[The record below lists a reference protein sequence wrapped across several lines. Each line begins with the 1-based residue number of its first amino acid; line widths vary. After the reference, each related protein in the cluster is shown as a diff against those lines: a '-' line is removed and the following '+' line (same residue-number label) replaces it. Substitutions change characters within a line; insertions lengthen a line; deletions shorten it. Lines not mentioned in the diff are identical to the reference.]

1 MLFRSLGMAIHEL
14 ATNAAKYG
22 ALSNEAGRVNIA
34 WTTEPGNA
42 PRFAI
47 SWTESGGPLVE
58 NPRRR
63 GFGSTVIGA
72 MVEMSLGSRAEI
84 RYEPSGLVWRISCPA
99 GNVIAGD
106 GARPAEWTQ
115 GAVAGPAAAT
125 SGRRH
130 VLVVEDDGLIAM
142 EIAGALSAAGWEVV
156 GPAST
161 VAQALSLIA
170 ERGCDAAVLDNN
182 LGPETAQPVAAELV
196 RSGTP
201 FVTVSGYSRWQ
212 LPPVMQGAPLIGK
225 PLDRR
230 LLVAEISRCLN

>member
-1 MLFRSLGMAIHEL
+1 MLFRS
-14 ATNAAKYG
+14 
-22 ALSNEAGRVNIA
+22 
-34 WTTEPGNA
+34 
-42 PRFAI
+42 
-47 SWTESGGPLVE
+47 
-58 NPRRR
+58 
-63 GFGSTVIGA
+63 
-72 MVEMSLGSRAEI
+72 
-84 RYEPSGLVWRISCPA
+84 
-99 GNVIAGD
+99 
-106 GARPAEWTQ
+106 
-115 GAVAGPAAAT
+115 T